1 MKKKYAILIFSKPPI
16 PGLVK
21 TRLTIERGGAFT
33 PEQAAQFFKRSLW
46 DVTELACWCMDD
58 LDDLNKREREANPGA
73 PEREYDLFISTTPEK
88 NVQLMKDTIYEIGEW
103 PREIHFMADRG
114 KTFDD
119 HFDMAFKEIFDQGY
133 EAIVSIGADIPT
145 LPRTHVVQAFQWLD
159 YFSEVLGTPGFV
171 QAPCQ
176 ECGTSLVGFNFD
188 TPINHQGIYYNMDGR
203 PALDGYREK
212 LQEGDIPN
220 AYLTPVADVDEMED
234 LAHALSCARALQC
247 AQKFQ
252 TDIYV
257 PRRVLEWADFLGIK
271 SVSPP
276 NDNHDPRQYM
286 DDPDTDELGE
296 DVAELAPEPTDG
308 HIQ

>member
-1 MKKKYAILIFSKPPI
+1 LKKKYAILIFSKPPI

-21 TRLTIERGGAFT
+21 TRLTTARGGAFT

-58 LDDLNKREREANPGA
+58 LDDLNKQERANNPGA
-73 PEREYDLFISTTPEK
+73 PEREYDLFISTTPAS
-88 NVQLMKDTIYEIGEW
+88 NVQLMKDTINEIGKW
-103 PREIHFMADRG
+103 PREIHYMSDSGAS
-114 KTFDD
+114 FDD
-119 HFDMAFKEIFDQGY
+119 HFDMAMKEIFDQGY

-176 ECGTSLVGFNFD
+176 ECGTSLVGFSFD

-212 LQEGDIPN
+212 LEAGNIPN

-234 LAHALSCARALQC
+234 LAHMLSCARALEC
-247 AQKFQ
+247 AAKYQ
-252 TDIYV
+252 TDTYV
-257 PRRVLEWADFLGIK
+257 PRRVLQWADYLGIRPIT
-271 SVSPP
+271 PP

-286 DDPDTDELGE
+286 DDPDSTELGE
-296 DVAELAPEPTDG
+296 DVAHLDVEPTDG
-308 HIQ
+308 HFE